1 MVPVFLDR
9 LQSGFLLFKTQQGLV
24 RVELSLRQRI
34 YLLWTFRNFRQLSI
48 PLLNSRQRALVN
60 VLFRN
65 NAGVVSHSYN
75 PLLAIGVVENYVPP
89 PAQIEVQIEASP
101 AHKPVQIKARQEKVV
116 APRAEIAPQ
125 PNPVPSSSPRFA
137 WSKFATSKFATYK
150 LATSK
155 LAPSKLVMSRLATTG
170 GALSLCIVSVV
181 AWHRI
186 EGIPH
191 SQAHNEPRLQ
201 RINVIALPDS
211 PHFAKPA
218 AAIAEGPAAIAPP
231 ATPPP
236 QPLIATEASVM
247 PASINAANAVVPA
260 SIPTSI
266 PAPRRPIRVHDA
278 ASTPNL
284 PLSGQNR
291 GIQASRAPLHFA
303 YPDYPD
309 VSARGVVALTA
320 RVDSAGAVRTV
331 RVVSG
336 NRALA
341 AAAVRAVRQWRYRPH
356 LQDGQPV
363 ATETNIVIS
372 FISEDAISMTF
383 PPTIPATR

>member
-1 MVPVFLDR
+1 VFLDR

-60 VLFRN
+60 ALFRN

-89 PAQIEVQIEASP
+89 PVQIEASP
-101 AHKPVQIKARQEKVV
+101 AHKPVQINARQEKVV

-125 PNPVPSSSPRFA
+125 PNPVLSSSPRFA
-137 WSKFATSKFATYK
+137 WSKLATSKLATTK

-155 LAPSKLVMSRLATTG
+155 LATSKRAPSKLVMSRLATTG

-201 RINVIALPDS
+201 RINVIAPPDS

-218 AAIAEGPAAIAPP
+218 AVVAESPAAIAPP

-236 QPLIATEASVM
+236 QPLAATEAALM
-247 PASINAANAVVPA
+247 RASINAVVPA

-266 PAPRRPIRVHDA
+266 PTPKRPIRVPDA
-278 ASTPNL
+278 AASPNL
-284 PLSGQNR
+284 PLSGQNS

-341 AAAVRAVRQWRYRPH
+341 AAAVRAVRQWRYRPY

-383 PPTIPATR
+383 PLTIPATR

>member
-1 MVPVFLDR
+1 MFLDR
-9 LQSGFLLFKTQQGLV
+9 LQSGFLLFQTQQGLV

-60 VLFRN
+60 ALFRN
-65 NAGVVSHSYN
+65 NAGVVSPSPN
-75 PLLAIGVVENYVPP
+75 RLLAIGVVENFVPP
-89 PAQIEVQIEASP
+89 PVQIDPLP
-101 AHKPVQIKARQEKVV
+101 AQMPVQIKERQEKAVEQQT
-116 APRAEIAPQ
+116 EIVPK

-137 WSKFATSKFATYK
+137 WSKLTTTK

-155 LAPSKLVMSRLATTG
+155 LAPSKLAMSRLATTG
-170 GALSLCIVSVV
+170 GALCLCIVSVV

-191 SQAHNEPRLQ
+191 SQAHNQPRLQ
-201 RINVIALPDS
+201 QINMIALPDS
-211 PHFAKPA
+211 PHLAKPA
-218 AAIAEGPAAIAPP
+218 AAIAESLAAIDPPAA
-231 ATPPP
+231 PPP
-236 QPLIATEASVM
+236 QSLAATEAAVI
-247 PASINAANAVVPA
+247 PAPINAVVPA
-260 SIPTSI
+260 SIRTSIPTSI
-266 PAPRRPIRVHDA
+266 PTPKRAIRVRDA

-284 PLSGQNR
+284 PLPGQDS
-291 GIQASRAPLHFA
+291 GIQASRPPLHFA

-320 RVDSAGAVRTV
+320 RVDSDGTVRTV

-341 AAAVRAVRQWRYRPH
+341 AAAVRAVRQWRYRPYF
-356 LQDGQPV
+356 QDGQPV

-372 FISEDAISMTF
+372 FISDDAISMSF
-383 PPTIPATR
+383 PPSIPAPR

>member
-1 MVPVFLDR
+1 VFLDR
-9 LQSGFLLFKTQQGLV
+9 LQSGFLLFQTQQGLV

-60 VLFRN
+60 ALFRN
-65 NAGVVSHSYN
+65 NAGVVSPSPN
-75 PLLAIGVVENYVPP
+75 RLLAIGVVENFVPP
-89 PAQIEVQIEASP
+89 PVQIDPLP
-101 AHKPVQIKARQEKVV
+101 AQMPVQIKERQEKAVEQQT
-116 APRAEIAPQ
+116 EIVPK

-137 WSKFATSKFATYK
+137 WSKLTTTK

-155 LAPSKLVMSRLATTG
+155 LAPSKLAMSRLATTG
-170 GALSLCIVSVV
+170 GALCLCIVSVV

-191 SQAHNEPRLQ
+191 SQAHNQPRLQ
-201 RINVIALPDS
+201 QINMIALPDS
-211 PHFAKPA
+211 PHLAKPA
-218 AAIAEGPAAIAPP
+218 AAIAESLAAIDPPAA
-231 ATPPP
+231 PPP
-236 QPLIATEASVM
+236 QSLAATEAAVI
-247 PASINAANAVVPA
+247 PAPINAVVPA
-260 SIPTSI
+260 SIRTSIPTSI
-266 PAPRRPIRVHDA
+266 PTPKRAIRVRDA

-284 PLSGQNR
+284 PLPGQDS
-291 GIQASRAPLHFA
+291 GIQASRPPLHFA

-320 RVDSAGAVRTV
+320 RVDSDGTVRTV

-341 AAAVRAVRQWRYRPH
+341 AAAVRAVRQWRYRPYV
-356 LQDGQPV
+356 QDGQPV

-372 FISEDAISMTF
+372 FISDDAISMSF
-383 PPTIPATR
+383 PPSIPAPR